1 MFTKKT
7 YDVYLKD
14 FEVYCIILKHL
25 FLTFGI
31 PLKTIGTDKTN
42 TIKTLLSR

>member
-31 PLKTIGTDKTN
+31 PLNIRSIKKN